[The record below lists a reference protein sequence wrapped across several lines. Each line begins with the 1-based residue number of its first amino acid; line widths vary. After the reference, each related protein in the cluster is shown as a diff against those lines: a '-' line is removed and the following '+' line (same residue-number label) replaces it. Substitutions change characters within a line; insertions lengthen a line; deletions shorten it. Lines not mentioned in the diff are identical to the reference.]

1 MSYMSARGRRP
12 QKHRVLSVTWKVVKE
27 EEIFALNFARVRLFL
42 DWKWWWLAQGRLVC
56 RLV

>member
-12 QKHRVLSVTWKVVKE
+12 QKYSVLSVTWKVVIE

-42 DWKWWWLAQGRLVC
+42 DWKWWRLAQERLV
-56 RLV
+56 